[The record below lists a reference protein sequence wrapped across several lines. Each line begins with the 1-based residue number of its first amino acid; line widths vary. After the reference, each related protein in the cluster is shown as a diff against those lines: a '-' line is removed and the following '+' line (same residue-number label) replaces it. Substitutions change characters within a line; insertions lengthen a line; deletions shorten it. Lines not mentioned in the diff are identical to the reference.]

1 MPSEYRPPY
10 LVSVKETGRLVE
22 LWSTERLPFEPKGWL
37 KDMRGDLRE
46 ALMKLECSPDEIL
59 HATYVSGVDQ
69 ACDAENILFYN
80 VGASYFARSSSNGL
94 RFERAFSEP
103 PPPPRLLKE
112 RVLHYQFYGPAKRQ
126 DGFAYW
132 RSRSKLVQ
140 WEMSS
145 EALGPSTSATSIWYW
160 MKRGMSGTTAAIE
173 GEPSRFGL
181 SVTLHASSGWV
192 LNPAA
197 LIKPLFDGII
207 AAFHSHDGSML
218 EQVSDRLARKL
229 DVDASEVAG
238 HLLSDSVAVL
248 GSRRLVW
255 PWGKSVQWNPADDR
269 CVAAELLLYTGKN
282 RNGLWRL
289 SGELFEL
296 DEQSPTAPP
305 EPSPPAS
312 A

>member
-1 MPSEYRPPY
+1 M
-10 LVSVKETGRLVE
+10 E
-22 LWSTERLPFEPKGWL
+22 LWSIKRLPFEPKGWL
-37 KDMRGDLRE
+37 KRMRGDLRE
-46 ALMKLECSPDEIL
+46 AVRTLECGSGEVL
-59 HATYVSGVDQ
+59 HATYVSGVDE
-69 ACDAENILFYN
+69 ACDAENILLYN

-94 RFERAFSEP
+94 RLERAFSEP

-112 RVLHYQFYGPAKRQ
+112 RFAHYQFYGSAKRQ

-132 RSRSKLVQ
+132 RSRRQLVQ

-160 MKRGMSGTTAAIE
+160 MKRGLGEAGGAVE
-173 GEPSRFGL
+173 QEPSRFGL
-181 SVTLHASSGWV
+181 RVAIHAPSGCV

-229 DVDASEVAG
+229 DVDARKVAG

-248 GSRRLVW
+248 GRRRLVW

-269 CVAAELLLYTGKN
+269 CVAAELVVYTDKN

-289 SGELFEL
+289 SGELFEV
-296 DEQSPTAPP
+296 DEKASTAPP
-305 EPSPPAS
+305 APSPPAS
-312 A
+312 G

>member
-1 MPSEYRPPY
+1 
-10 LVSVKETGRLVE
+10 
-22 LWSTERLPFEPKGWL
+22 
-37 KDMRGDLRE
+37 MREDLRE
-46 ALMKLECSPDEIL
+46 AVRTLECGSDEVL

-80 VGASYFARSSSNGL
+80 VGASYFAQSSSNGL

-132 RSRSKLVQ
+132 RSRRKLVQ
-140 WEMSS
+140 WEVSS

-160 MKRGMSGTTAAIE
+160 MKRELGETGGAIKR
-173 GEPSRFGL
+173 EPPRFGL
-181 SVTLHASSGWV
+181 RVAIHAPSG
-192 LNPAA
+192 LAPNPAA
-197 LIKPLFDGII
+197 LVKPLFDGII
-207 AAFHSHDGSML
+207 SAFHSHDGAML

-229 DVDASEVAG
+229 GVEAREVAD
-238 HLLSDSVAVL
+238 HLLSDSAAVL
-248 GSRRLVW
+248 GRRRLVY

-269 CVAAELLLYTGKN
+269 CVAAELVLYIDTN
-282 RNGLWRL
+282 RDSLWRL

-296 DEQSPTAPP
+296 DEKGPTAPP
-305 EPSPPAS
+305 APSPPGS

>member
-1 MPSEYRPPY
+1 MSRPRDYPDSY
-10 LVSVKETGRLVE
+10 LLLNPGPAHPVE
-22 LWSTERLPFEPKGWL
+22 LWSIKRLPFEPKGWL
-37 KDMRGDLRE
+37 KRMREDLRE
-46 ALMKLECSPDEIL
+46 AVLMIECDSDEVL
-59 HATYVSGVDQ
+59 HATYMSNVNQ

-80 VGASYFARSSSNGL
+80 VGASYFTRSSSGGL
-94 RFERAFSEP
+94 RFERAFLEP
-103 PPPPRLLKE
+103 PPLPRPLKE
-112 RVLHYQFYGPAKRQ
+112 RFGHYQFYGPAKRR
-126 DGFAYW
+126 DGFVYW

-160 MKRGMSGTTAAIE
+160 MKRGLGETGGVIVR
-173 GEPSRFGL
+173 EPSRFGL
-181 SVTLHASSGWV
+181 SVTLHAPSGWV

-218 EQVSDRLARKL
+218 EQVSDRVARKL

-269 CVAAELLLYTGKN
+269 CVAAELVVYTDKN

-289 SGELFEL
+289 SGELFEV
-296 DEQSPTAPP
+296 DEKA
-305 EPSPPAS
+305 AL
-312 A
+312 